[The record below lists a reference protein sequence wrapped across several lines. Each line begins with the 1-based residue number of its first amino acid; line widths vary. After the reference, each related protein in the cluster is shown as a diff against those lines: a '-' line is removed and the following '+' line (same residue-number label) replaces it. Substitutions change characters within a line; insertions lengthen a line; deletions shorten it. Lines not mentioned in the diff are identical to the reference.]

1 MPSDNPELRK
11 FERSGKAILAGAS
24 TTALLIFLTLATP
37 TLLTQRASG
46 GEKVRIALSDGLC
59 SAIGGGLIGIIA
71 GVIGASVRNS
81 SRAAWISGLVFV
93 GVAGLALL
101 TSAITQETFEPI
113 REKVWF
119 LVAACAV
126 GALSGGMGAVAART
140 AGGNDEE
147 SQPLR
152 FSLRELFALCLL
164 LTVVFAYA
172 GHLIRR

>member
-1 MPSDNPELRK
+1 MPTDDPELRK
-11 FERSGKAILAGAS
+11 FERSANAILAGAS

-37 TLLTQRASG
+37 TLLTQQAAL
-46 GEKVRIALSDGLC
+46 GEKVRIAVSNGLG
-59 SAIGGGLIGIIA
+59 SAIGGGLLGVIA
-71 GVIGASVRNS
+71 GMIGTAVGNS

-101 TSAITQETFEPI
+101 TSPIVQETFEPI

-119 LVAACAV
+119 LVAAGAI

-140 AGGNDEE
+140 AGGDDEE

-152 FSLRELFALCLL
+152 FSLRELFVLCLL
-164 LTVVFAYA
+164 LTVVFAYV
-172 GHLIRR
+172 GHSMRK